1 MADVRRF
8 VIQQHDATRLHW
20 DLRLEHEGVLRSWAL
35 PRGVPWNP
43 KENRLAVQTE
53 DHSLDFLDHEGDDFD
68 GEFGTGR
75 STQWDSGTFEVHK
88 MEPEKVV
95 VTLSGKRVSGKY
107 SLFSIR
113 GSRDWLIHRMDPP
126 VDPGRVA
133 VPIGIR
139 PMVATDGELPEDP
152 GWAYERE
159 LHGIRAIVTDDT
171 GRVVITD
178 ARGDDISMRFPE
190 VRRIGRA
197 IGHREVIL
205 DGVVVPVDADS
216 GRLLHDRAGLERR
229 MRIGSDSG
237 TRNASKTAPVVFVA
251 LDILWVEGRPITS
264 LPWELRRRQLDDLR
278 LDGPGW
284 RTGELLSLEAAFD
297 ANGIIAKRVDS
308 TYAVGAQTTEWIR
321 AAEPPQYGLSPM
333 MVTRSTMRVS
343 GQKSLVAQCWT
354 ARLSHMANESTS
366 HLKRH
371 CTDGSMTAVRGGR

>member
-1 MADVRRF
+1 MAGVRRF

-43 KENRLAVQTE
+43 DETRLAIATE

-68 GEFGTGR
+68 GRFGAGR
-75 STQWDSGTFEVHK
+75 STQWDTGTFEVHK

-107 SLFSIR
+107 SLFSMR

-126 VDPGRVA
+126 VDERRRP
-133 VPIGIR
+133 VPFGVR
-139 PMVATDGELPEDP
+139 PMSATTGDLWGVVGDRPTD
-152 GWAYERE
+152 WAFERS
-159 LHGIRAIVTDDT
+159 LRGVRAIVTDDT

-178 ARGDDISMRFPE
+178 AQGGDISMGFPE

-205 DGVVVPVDADS
+205 DGVIVPVGGDGA
-216 GRLLHDRAGLERR
+216 LLTDRAGLDRR
-229 MRIGSDSG
+229 LRLRSDSG
-237 TRNASKTAPVVFVA
+237 ARNAARTQPMTFVA
-251 LDILWVEGRPITS
+251 FDILWTEGRSVTS

-284 RTGELLSLEAAFD
+284 RTSEVLTFD
-297 ANGIIAKRVDS
+297 EVLAVADDGVIAKTITSSYSVGEVTTDWIES
-308 TYAVGAQTTEWIR
+308 VGAT
-321 AAEPPQYGLSPM
+321 
-333 MVTRSTMRVS
+333 
-343 GQKSLVAQCWT
+343 
-354 ARLSHMANESTS
+354 
-366 HLKRH
+366 
-371 CTDGSMTAVRGGR
+371 